1 MNKGDKLVC
10 ICNSCN
16 GSYEVNSVYVISDT
30 RKFLDGKYLQI
41 SYGDKKY
48 MNFWF
53 TEKDISDYFITIA
66 EVRELQI
73 KSVLDD

>member
-10 ICNSCN
+10 ICNY
-16 GSYEVNSVYVISDT
+16 GSYDVNIVYVISDT
-30 RKFLDGKYLQI
+30 RKFHDGKYLQI
-41 SYGDKKY
+41 SYGDKSY

-53 TEKDISDYFITIA
+53 TEEDISDYFITIA

-73 KSVLDD
+73 KSVLED